1 MRAEAGALLG
11 GERHPFPFGEKA
23 SALDS
28 GRGGGGVGGAPSS
41 LLGRRGSAALLCCF
55 SGAGGIETPKPEAGV
70 GIPVIP
76 PNLGAWKLRG
86 AAVGVGVGSG
96 GGAGERA
103 GGCEILGR
111 LRGVSAA
118 GDGKY
123 PGLAECFFRQPLG
136 SVRFLGVSGRACLAF
151 PFFLCADILGSTSRR
166 GILTQGFPPGGL
178 VCVAF
183 CEVWL

>member
-1 MRAEAGALLG
+1 MGVAWGAL
-11 GERHPFPFGEKA
+11 PPA
-23 SALDS
+23 SWA
-28 GRGGGGVGGAPSS
+28 AAAQPPSS
-41 LLGRRGSAALLCCF
+41 VASPELVGLRLPSRRRVLVSRSFLLILGPGNC
-55 SGAGGIETPKPEAGV
+55 V
-70 GIPVIP
+70 GQRW
-76 PNLGAWKLRG
+76 GW
-86 AAVGVGVGSG
+86 GVGSG
-96 GGAGERA
+96 GGAGEQA
-103 GGCEILGR
+103 GGCEILGQ
-111 LRGVSAA
+111 LSGVSAA